1 MSAADDWLISPAL
14 DMVAGKDYLIRYTI
28 SQAGAFEADELTIN
42 MELHQPL
49 KVWIKNLQKKL

>member
-28 SQAGAFEADELTIN
+28 SQAGAFEAT
-42 MELHQPL
+42 
-49 KVWIKNLQKKL
+49 NLL